1 MQRFVYLLL
10 IALLATPTLAGYG
23 QAMKEKPEVVATGRF
38 TDKEGQHTSGTYR
51 IERVEEDLRLVLSDD
66 FKTDKGPD
74 LHVVLSP
81 TTALDAT
88 NDNALANGTALVVA
102 QLTAFA
108 GAQTYDL
115 PDDTDLAPYKAVLI
129 HCIQYTHL
137 FGAAPLER

>member
-23 QAMKEKPEVVATGRF
+23 QTMKEKPEVVATGRF

-88 NDNALANGTALVVA
+88 TTRWPTGRRWWWPNSRR
-102 QLTAFA
+102 
-108 GAQTYDL
+108 L
-115 PDDTDLAPYKAVLI
+115 PEPRRMICPTTQIWRRTTRCCDP
-129 HCIQYTHL
+129 
-137 FGAAPLER
+137 